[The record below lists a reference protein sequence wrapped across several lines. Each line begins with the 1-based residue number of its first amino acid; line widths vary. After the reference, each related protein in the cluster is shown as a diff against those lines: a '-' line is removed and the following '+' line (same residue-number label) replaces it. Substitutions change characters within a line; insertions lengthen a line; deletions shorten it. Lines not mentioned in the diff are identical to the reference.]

1 MTQEFLDG
9 PNGRIAYRHSSG
21 ASPGVLFC
29 TGFNSD
35 MGGTKAKVLDD
46 WCRGRGIQYT
56 RFDYSGHGE
65 SDGRFE
71 DGSIGEWLADA
82 VAVLDGVCQG
92 PQLIVGSSMG
102 GWMMLLAALARP
114 DRVAGLLGI
123 ASAPDFTRAMRESR
137 LSAQQLTDLE
147 ETAYCEIPNHYDDGE
162 PYRIGRKLLEEGER
176 HLLLDGE
183 IAINVPVRLIHGQA
197 DADVSW
203 QLSLELAERLA
214 SPDVELLLVKEGD
227 HRLSEPVDLQR
238 LLDVLARLWAQLH
251 TD

>member
-1 MTQEFLDG
+1 M
-9 PNGRIAYRHSSG
+9 
-21 ASPGVLFC
+21 
-29 TGFNSD
+29 
-35 MGGTKAKVLDD
+35 
-46 WCRGRGIQYT
+46 
-56 RFDYSGHGE
+56 
-65 SDGRFE
+65 
-71 DGSIGEWLADA
+71 
-82 VAVLDGVCQG
+82 
-92 PQLIVGSSMG
+92 
-102 GWMMLLAALARP
+102 
-114 DRVAGLLGI
+114 
-123 ASAPDFTRAMRESR
+123 
-137 LSAQQLTDLE
+137 
-147 ETAYCEIPNHYDDGE
+147 
-162 PYRIGRKLLEEGER
+162 LEEGER

>member
-9 PNGRIAYRHSSG
+9 PNGRVAYRHSPG

-82 VAVLDGVCQG
+82 VAVLDVVCQG

-114 DRVAGLLGI
+114 GRVAGLLGI

-137 LSAQQLTDLE
+137 LSAQQLNDLE
-147 ETAYCEIPNHYDDGE
+147 ETAYCEIPNHYDDGK

-197 DADVSW
+197 DADVPW